1 MSDLPLSRVEF
12 TPRSGFDP
20 ASWYLRL
27 PVVERLCADGFA
39 FDRPVTVIVGENG
52 TGKSTL
58 LEAVA
63 AAWRSGLTAA
73 DRLWS
78 AGSSTEDTDLG
89 RHLTC
94 IGPRPR
100 PHGGCFLRAE
110 SMHALFDSADATRP
124 REGDQQLN
132 ALSHGQSFLQ
142 YIADR
147 PVGVGLWLLDE
158 PEAALSFQS
167 CLALLGIIGDLA
179 AEGSQ
184 VILATHSPI
193 LAACPDADIRVL
205 DGTLDDPMPST
216 WEDLDMVRGWRMF
229 LADPHRFTRHL

>member
-1 MSDLPLSRVEF
+1 MVDR
-12 TPRSGFDP
+12 
-20 ASWYLRL
+20 LRT
-27 PVVERLCADGFA
+27 DGIA

-73 DRLWS
+73 DRMWS
-78 AGSSTEDTDLG
+78 AGASAEDTDLG

-94 IGPRPR
+94 VGPQPR
-100 PHGGCFLRAE
+100 AHGGCFLRAE
-110 SMHALFDSADATRP
+110 SMHSLFDSADAARP
-124 REGDQQLN
+124 RESDQSLN

-142 YIADR
+142 YIVDR

-167 CLALLGIIGDLA
+167 CLALLGVIGDLA
-179 AEGSQ
+179 EEGSQ

-193 LAACPDADIRVL
+193 LAACPGADVWVL
-205 DGTLDDPMPST
+205 GGTPDDPAPST
-216 WEDLDMVRGWRMF
+216 WEDLEMVRGWRMF
-229 LADPHRFTRHL
+229 LDDPRRFTRHL